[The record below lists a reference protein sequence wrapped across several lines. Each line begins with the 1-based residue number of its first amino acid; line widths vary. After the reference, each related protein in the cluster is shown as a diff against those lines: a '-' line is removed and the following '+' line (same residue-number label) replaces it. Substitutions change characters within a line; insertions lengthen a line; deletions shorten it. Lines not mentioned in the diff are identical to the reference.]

1 MVRLGKHCIMGVVGN
16 EGDSIR
22 FAEFIKSN
30 MKLYE
35 IQNGFS
41 MNFKTMVHFT
51 RNHLVNNLRTNPNC
65 RVAML
70 LAGCDPHDGPNLHYI
85 DMKGSAQSL
94 NYSGHGIGNTISSSI
109 FRTLWRP
116 DINRDQAYEIVKKC
130 VSEIQNRLVVN
141 LRNFEVFVVDAD
153 GILQMESL
161 NYASMN
167 KPKA

>member
-1 MVRLGKHCIMGVVGN
+1 MGVVGN

-22 FAEFIKSN
+22 FAEYIKTN

-41 MNFKTMVHFT
+41 MTFNTMVHFT

-70 LAGCDPHDGPNLHYI
+70 LASCDPQDGPNLHYI
-85 DMKGSAQSL
+85 DMQGSAQSL
-94 NYSGHGIGNTISSSI
+94 NYSGHGIGNSISSSI
-109 FRTLWRP
+109 LRMLWRP
-116 DINRDQAYEIVKKC
+116 NINRDQAYDIVKKC
-130 VSEIQNRLVVN
+130 VSEIQTRLVVN
-141 LRNFEVFVVDAD
+141 LRNFEVLVVDKH
-153 GILQMESL
+153 GVIQMESL

-167 KPKA
+167 RTQI